1 VSRLA
6 GREAADGSRWQAA
19 LLLDNEEARGQ
30 NGVSPHRP
38 GDSFLG
44 VLRYTIPNSVTALSL
59 LLGLTSIA
67 TTQVGDLEF
76 AAWLVVWCGLLDT
89 LDGVTAR
96 LLKATSSFG
105 AEFDSMADLVSFG
118 VAPAMLIFNLGLQV
132 AGIELDTGQFWVLLI
147 SCGVFV
153 LAGAMRLA
161 RFNLATDA
169 PRTGWFT
176 GIPITAV
183 GGGLIGPL
191 VIVMVL
197 HQDISGALPL
207 HLYLPILMFVLGLFM
222 ISRIRFPKAMVRKSK
237 IINAFQ
243 VFSIALIF
251 YCGILRVH
259 PEYLLAISIFL
270 LIAGTIAG
278 RITRNSPV

>member
-1 VSRLA
+1 MGPRHA
-6 GREAADGSRWQAA
+6 GWG
-19 LLLDNEEARGQ
+19 N
-30 NGVSPHRP
+30 
-38 GDSFLG
+38 SFLG
-44 VLRYTIPNSVTALSL
+44 VLRYTIPNSFTALSL
-59 LLGLTSIA
+59 LLGLASIA

-89 LDGVTAR
+89 MDGVAAR

-118 VAPAMLIFNLGLQV
+118 VAPAMLVFNLGLQV
-132 AGIELDTGQFWVLLI
+132 AGVQLDTGQFWVLLL

-169 PRTGWFT
+169 PSTGWFT
-176 GIPITAV
+176 GVPITAV
-183 GGGLIGPL
+183 GGGMIGPM
-191 VIVMVL
+191 VIVVVL

-207 HLYLPILMFVLGLFM
+207 HLYLPILMFVLGILM
-222 ISRIRFPKAMVRKSK
+222 VSRIRFPKATIRKSN

-243 VFSIALIF
+243 VFSILSIF
-251 YCGILRVH
+251 YCGIFRVY
-259 PEYLLAISIFL
+259 PEYLFGLSIFL
-270 LIAGTIAG
+270 LVAGSIAG
-278 RITRNSPV
+278 RITRDSSAGAMTE